1 MIFSNIKT
9 NFVSVFVLLIPFL
22 GIGQILNTDI
32 EAKIRLEK
40 KDGFVTAT
48 STAFNKTEITESL
61 SYKFSVIK
69 KDTLGNSS
77 KNDQSGRFVIQP
89 NEKKDLSSTT
99 VNIPEESKITLLL
112 LVYDLDKKLVG
123 KDRVVINDDDSDAEF
138 KKRILSEIDLK
149 KNPKKEE
156 KSQDISY
163 DSNDGIE
170 LKGMVLEETK
180 TKPGRDFYKLF
191 YNLYT
196 RNNINGN
203 KIVKIRE
210 VLALGRN
217 TKIEVLVGEDKV
229 FEFFV
234 RPSQDYLTRVND
246 MAIVKVYQYFKRL
259 EKSADIDQRY

>member
-1 MIFSNIKT
+1 M
-9 NFVSVFVLLIPFL
+9 
-22 GIGQILNTDI
+22 
-32 EAKIRLEK
+32 
-40 KDGFVTAT
+40 
-48 STAFNKTEITESL
+48 
-61 SYKFSVIK
+61 
-69 KDTLGNSS
+69 
-77 KNDQSGRFVIQP
+77 
-89 NEKKDLSSTT
+89 
-99 VNIPEESKITLLL
+99 L

-149 KNPKKEE
+149 QNPKKEE

-170 LKGMVLEETK
+170 LKGIVLEETK